1 MSNAAH
7 RGFTV
12 VEALV
17 AATLLGVG
25 IAATVSGLAA
35 VTRAYSRMEDR
46 AVVTELAQSKF
57 DELVSTG
64 EWQVATGG
72 TFEDQASSRFSW
84 TATLEPTAVDGVLS
98 FEVVVRP
105 SDGDDRLVGRTLG
118 LVRPADTGGTTQ

>member
-1 MSNAAH
+1 MNSAAR

-46 AVVTELAQSKF
+46 GRVTELAQSKY
-57 DELVSTG
+57 DELVATG
-64 EWQVATGG
+64 EWQT
-72 TFEDQASSRFSW
+72 ASSGSFDDPANSNFGW
-84 TATLEPTAVDGVLS
+84 TAEIQPTTYDRLVS

-105 SDGDDRLVGRTLG
+105 NTGDDRLEGRALG
-118 LVRPADTGGTTQ
+118 LVRLPDEGGTTQ